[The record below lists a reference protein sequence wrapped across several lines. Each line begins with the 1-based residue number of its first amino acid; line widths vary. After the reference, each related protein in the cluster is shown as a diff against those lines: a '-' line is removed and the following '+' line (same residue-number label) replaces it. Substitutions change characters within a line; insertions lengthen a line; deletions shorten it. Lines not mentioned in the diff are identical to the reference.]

1 MTVSH
6 EIAAAEGYESVR
18 FHAYMEE
25 PKIQLF
31 VEYWNTAYE
40 LPELCCALELRCLFL
55 REQISLPHVVEVFL
69 ERPLRVEG
77 Q

>member
-40 LPELCCALELRCLFL
+40 LPKLCCALELRCLFL
-55 REQISLPHVVEVFL
+55 QLK
-69 ERPLRVEG
+69 
-77 Q
+77 